1 MKKLVL
7 LIAFAFLAWTIS
19 LMLSSDA
26 QAQKKG
32 SNTETQINVN
42 YPIISVIYEEGKDSQ
57 GNSLGMADLQI
68 HDRKGQTNDVD
79 FHRMDARSRNNDPI
93 SPFVKV
99 VFMEELGGFNFRL
112 TENMEERAREP
123 DGINTLLIHYS
134 KFLPA
139 TRIKFPNLN

>member
-1 MKKLVL
+1 MRKLIL
-7 LIAFAFLAWTIS
+7 LLAFAFWAWTFS

-26 QAQKKG
+26 NAQKKG
-32 SNTETQINVN
+32 AVVEAQINVN
-42 YPIISVIYEEGKDSQ
+42 YPVISVIYEEGKDSQ
-57 GNSLGMADLQI
+57 GNSLGMADLQV

-79 FHRMDARSRNNDPI
+79 FHRMDARARNNDPI

-99 VFMEELGGFNFRL
+99 VFMEDLGGYNFRM

-139 TRIKFPNLN
+139 TRVKYPSY